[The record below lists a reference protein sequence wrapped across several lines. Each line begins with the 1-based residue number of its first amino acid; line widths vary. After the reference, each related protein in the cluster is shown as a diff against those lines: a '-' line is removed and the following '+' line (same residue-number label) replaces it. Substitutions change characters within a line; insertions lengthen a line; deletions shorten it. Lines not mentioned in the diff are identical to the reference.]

1 MKPQVKLEAL
11 VRFSPILLVLAFSNS
26 ATAQSEVEGVVAGV
40 VFDDADGDGRR
51 GPGEAG
57 LEGVVVCTRVG
68 CEVTHAEG
76 TYEVPV
82 VPGTALVWVS
92 TPGNR
97 RAGAGFWRRVP
108 ADPFEWLV
116 NIPLTAA
123 EPASTFRFL
132 HASDTHLDEE
142 SLPRF
147 RKMREIAEARGVAFV
162 IITGDL
168 IRDALR
174 VPAETATERYRLL
187 RKEVDAFPVPVWL
200 APGNHENF
208 GIERHLSGVPEDH
221 PLYGK
226 GMYRRF
232 MGPNYYS
239 FDFGGVHFVAL
250 DTVDIDDRWYY
261 GHVDAEQLAWLERDL
276 AHVPAE
282 RPIVTFN
289 HIPLF
294 SALVGAWGYYPPS
307 EGDAPGSIIEVNGKP
322 AYRHVVSNA
331 QEVLRRFEGRNYTL
345 ALGGHVHARE
355 EMVFGDARF
364 QTRFHQTAAV
374 VGPTGDDY
382 GMELVSG
389 VTLYTVRDGVVDD
402 GEFILLDAES
412 SASSH

>member
-1 MKPQVKLEAL
+1 M
-11 VRFSPILLVLAFSNS
+11 RFCPVVLVLAFSPL
-26 ATAQSEVEGVVAGV
+26 AAAQSEVEGVVAGV
-40 VFDDADGDGRR
+40 VFDDPDADGQR
-51 GPGEAG
+51 GPGDSG
-57 LEGVVVCTRVG
+57 VEGVLVCTRVG
-68 CEVTHAEG
+68 CATTDAEG

-82 VPGTALVWVS
+82 APGTAVVWVS
-92 TPGNR
+92 TPEDR
-97 RAGAGFWRRVP
+97 RAPNGFWRRVP

-116 NIPLTAA
+116 NIPLTEA
-123 EPASTFRFL
+123 EGESPSTFRFL

-147 RKMREIAEARGVAFV
+147 RKMREIAESRGVQLV

-168 IRDALR
+168 VRDALR

-187 RKEVDAFPVPVWL
+187 RREVDAFSMPVWL

-208 GIERHLSGVPEDH
+208 GIERHLSGVSEDH

-232 MGPNYYS
+232 MGPSYYS
-239 FDFGGVHFVAL
+239 FDFGGVHFIGL

-294 SALVGAWGYYPPS
+294 SALVGAWGYYPSS
-307 EGDAPGSIIEVNGKP
+307 EGDAPGSVIEVDGKP

-331 QEVLRRFEGRNYTL
+331 QEVLRKLEGRNYTL

-355 EMVFGDARF
+355 EMVFGEARF
-364 QTRFHQTAAV
+364 RTRFHQTAAV

-402 GEFILLDAES
+402 GEFILLDAET

>member
-1 MKPQVKLEAL
+1 M
-11 VRFSPILLVLAFSNS
+11 RFSPILLVLAFSTS
-26 ATAQSEVEGVVAGV
+26 VQGQSEVEGVVAGV

-51 GPGEAG
+51 GPGEP
-57 LEGVVVCTRVG
+57 GVGDALVCTRAG
-68 CEVTHAEG
+68 CARTDSEG
-76 TYEVPV
+76 TYEAPV
-82 VPGTALVWVS
+82 VPGSAIVWVS
-92 TPGNR
+92 LPEDQ
-97 RAGAGFWRRVP
+97 RAPAGFWRRIP

-116 NIPLTAA
+116 NIPLAEA
-123 EPASTFRFL
+123 EPVTSFRFL

-147 RKMREIAEARGVAFV
+147 RTMREIAESRGVQFV

-174 VPAETATERYRLL
+174 VSPETATERYRLL
-187 RKEVDAFPVPVWL
+187 RKEVDAFSVPVWL

-208 GIERHLSGVPEDH
+208 GIERHLSGVSEDH
-221 PLYGK
+221 PLYAK

-232 MGPNYYS
+232 MGPSYYS

-276 AHVPAE
+276 AHVPAG

-294 SALVGAWGYYPPS
+294 SALVSAWGYYPPGD
-307 EGDAPGSIIEVNGKP
+307 GDAPGTVIEVDGKP
-322 AYRHVVSNA
+322 SFRHVVSNA
-331 QEVLRRFEGRNYTL
+331 QDVLQKFQGHNLTL
-345 ALGGHVHARE
+345 ALAGHIHARE

-389 VTLYTVRDGVVDD
+389 VTLYTVQDGVVDD
-402 GEFILLDAES
+402 GEFIPLDAETT
-412 SASSH
+412 ASSH